1 MSYQSR
7 ISQHELFAA
16 QLEMLMQHSRVASV
30 ASNLIGVLAVLAL
43 LWPYLGLP
51 VLALWAAVV
60 LTLLLLRSL
69 HMSWALAHHRYQRA
83 PRRICWQL
91 ILGAVAT
98 GAVWA
103 LTYITLAPLV
113 PLALQY
119 VLLLI
124 VVLITTI
131 SLALMAVVREYFLA
145 FLFSSLFPI
154 AWWSLVHLWEQPHNL
169 LVGAVLLAVC
179 ALLLFLCNWIHGS
192 FRSLIALSWE
202 RESAVRE
209 LGDLM
214 GSLRQRNRE
223 LKAARK
229 QLTELANVD
238 ELTGLGNRRRVNDV
252 LSQEINRARR
262 SGGTLSL
269 LLIDVDFFK
278 AYNDSRGHAAGD
290 TVLQRLGAL
299 LPRAASRAGEM
310 AGRFG
315 GEEFILI
322 LPGADAAAAVRTAE
336 RVASLVRAANMPHPA
351 SPVSDRITISQGV
364 LTVTPKGEV
373 DPTTLIETVDAALY
387 QAKADGRNRIVAA
400 PL

>member
-387 QAKADGRNRIVAA
+387 QAKTDGRDRIVAA

>member
-69 HMSWALAHHRYQRA
+69 HMSWALARHRYQRA

-202 RESAVRE
+202 REGAVRE

-387 QAKADGRNRIVAA
+387 QAKADGRDRIVAA